1 MPKIVDHDQ
10 YRRELLGKSFD
21 LFAQKGYAAI
31 TMRQI
36 AQGLGVSTGTL
47 YHYFPSKEA
56 LFEQLVEEMAQQD
69 ILRVATQLKNAQ
81 TLTERIEAAFDF
93 VFKNRDYFFKQT
105 LIYTDFYQQQSREG
119 SKRSDVLKQIG
130 SRVRQAIAELL
141 GIPDPY
147 IASFVLSLIDGVIL
161 GQLYGDEETAF
172 KAQAKLLSQMLTA
185 YLESKPS

>member
-1 MPKIVDHDQ
+1 MRFLHSNRQQHCSAGVPEVF
-10 YRRELLGKSFD
+10 YRFLG
-21 LFAQKGYAAI
+21 
-31 TMRQI
+31 T
-36 AQGLGVSTGTL
+36 VSTGTL

-81 TLTERIEAAFDF
+81 TLTERIEVAFDF

-105 LIYTDFYQQQSREG
+105 LIYRDFYQQQSREG

-130 SRVRQAIAELL
+130 SRVRQAIADLL